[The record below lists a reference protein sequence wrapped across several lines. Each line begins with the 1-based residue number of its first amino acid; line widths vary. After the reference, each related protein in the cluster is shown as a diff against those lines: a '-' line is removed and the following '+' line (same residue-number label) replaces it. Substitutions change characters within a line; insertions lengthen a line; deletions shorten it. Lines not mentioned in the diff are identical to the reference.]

1 MNRQEAIEFLIASA
15 CCYLEGLSCN
25 ECPLQIKC
33 QAVKALGEAFNIEDE
48 TIEAVRYLKNDNVKL
63 LK

>member
-1 MNRQEAIEFLIASA
+1 MNRQEAIEYLMANA

-25 ECPLQIKC
+25 DCPLQVKC
-33 QAVKALGEAFNIEDE
+33 KAIKALGEVFNIEHE